1 MGHWVNAIFLF
12 RIDLALSAFFCG
24 LLLCGCSADMAN
36 NFSVSGDPTMKRLG
50 SLLLSALM
58 VCGSAVSAS
67 AEGFA
72 LFEWSAR
79 GNALGGAM
87 IARADDASAV
97 AFNPAGITQ
106 LPGTHLMGGMSGIV
120 PSGKITTYSAST
132 GVKTDTELQD
142 NYWLIPHGYAT
153 QQLSDDLWLGMGMY
167 TRFGLGVDYPE
178 DWAGKYNLYH
188 VGLKTSSFTP
198 NLAYKVNDK
207 LSISAGP
214 ELMYLYFETNKHT
227 GPLGPLTE
235 NDMELKGDSYGV
247 GGNLGIHYKFSD
259 QWAAGISY
267 KSQIKQKVEGQAE
280 FGKQQSFMTV
290 KQFDSDVH
298 GTIVLPDEVLFGM
311 LFKPTPK
318 LGIEVGGVWT
328 RWSTYRS
335 LNFYLDDPSGIV
347 SKTSKKWRDAWRFN
361 LGVEYALLDWMDVRA
376 GYTYDQSPIHDD
388 YPDYMVPSNDRQM
401 YSTGVGFKWDA
412 WTLDLSYSY
421 LTIKGRDYLQRRSPD
436 NANLALPNDVLTGQA
451 SEGNSH
457 IVGMS
462 VGYSF

>member
-1 MGHWVNAIFLF
+1 
-12 RIDLALSAFFCG
+12 
-24 LLLCGCSADMAN
+24 
-36 NFSVSGDPTMKRLG
+36 MKRLG
-50 SLLLSALM
+50 SLLLSAFM

-87 IARADDASAV
+87 VARADDASAV

-120 PSGKITTYSAST
+120 PSGKLTTYNSAT
-132 GVKTDTELQD
+132 GVGSDTDIQD

-153 QQLSDDLWLGMGMY
+153 QQLNDDLWLGMGMY

-178 DWAGKYNLYH
+178 DWAGKYYMYT
-188 VGLKTSSFTP
+188 VGLKTVSFTP
-198 NLAYKVNDK
+198 NLAYKVTDK
-207 LSISAGP
+207 LSVAAGP
-214 ELMYLYFETNKHT
+214 EIMALKFNTSKKVPALG
-227 GPLGPLTE
+227 GPFQE
-235 NDMELKGDSYGV
+235 NDMSLEGTSFG
-247 GGNLGIHYKFSD
+247 LGLNAGLHYKFDD
-259 QWAAGISY
+259 QWSAGISY
-267 KSQIKQKVEGQAE
+267 KSQIKHRVEGEADFANQYGAPLAAGSR
-280 FGKQQSFMTV
+280 FL
-290 KQFDSDVH
+290 DSGVH
-298 GTIVLPDEVLFGM
+298 GTIVLPDEILFGM

-335 LNFYLDDPSGIV
+335 MNFYLDDPSGLV
-347 SKTSKKWRDAWRFN
+347 SKAPKKWRDAWRFN

-376 GYTYDQSPIHDD
+376 GYTYDQSPIHED

-421 LTIKGRDYLQRRSPD
+421 LTIKGRDYVAHKSNPES
-436 NANLALPNDVLTGQA
+436 ALPTLDILTGQA